1 MGGRG
6 FQCGKGLLV
15 GCELRRQSF
24 QLGTLLRGLCP
35 GQLGGVSGL
44 FLLTAQGVQRV
55 VGAQSRLCLRD
66 LPGQRIQL
74 GSVACVAGAFGPG
87 GFQCGQGCGK
97 GRLLFRQ
104 LRGQLRGL
112 PGGAQLLLQ
121 AVQLGFRLF
130 QGGSGRLLRG
140 GLPGQQG
147 VQQSQR
153 GFRFGLGAE
162 CGKGCGVRVI
172 GGKSDAGK
180 QAVQLCVLRGALLVQ
195 AGGFLLQAV
204 LQPGV
209 ALGAEQ
215 LAEDADALLGGSV
228 EQLCELPLRDH
239 GDLRKLAVVQPDDL
253 LHGGGHV
260 FCFGHRW
267 AAVGVG
273 EGGVGLLGGKALA
286 AHFGA
291 GVLRVAAH
299 GIALAVHLKFQ
310 FYKGGRSRVG
320 VLAAQHGPLAHAA
333 AGMVVQSVCN
343 GVKQGGL
350 ARAGVAGDEVQS
362 AHAQFFQF
370 QHGLAC
376 IGAKG
381 RESEL

>member
-1 MGGRG
+1 M
-6 FQCGKGLLV
+6 
-15 GCELRRQSF
+15 
-24 QLGTLLRGLCP
+24 
-35 GQLGGVSGL
+35 
-44 FLLTAQGVQRV
+44 
-55 VGAQSRLCLRD
+55 
-66 LPGQRIQL
+66 
-74 GSVACVAGAFGPG
+74 
-87 GFQCGQGCGK
+87 
-97 GRLLFRQ
+97 
-104 LRGQLRGL
+104 
-112 PGGAQLLLQ
+112 LLQ
-121 AVQLGFRLF
+121 AVQFGFRLF

-162 CGKGCGVRVI
+162 CGKGCGVRVV
-172 GGKSDAGK
+172 GGILHAGK
-180 QAVQLCVLRGALLVQ
+180 QAVELCVLGGALLVQ

-204 LQPGV
+204 LQPGI

-215 LAEDADALLGGSV
+215 LAEDAAALLGGSV

-260 FCFGHRW
+260 FCFGHRR

-286 AHFGA
+286 AHLGA
-291 GVLRVAAH
+291 GVLWVAAH
-299 GIALAVHLKFQ
+299 SVADAVHLKFQ
-310 FYKGGRSRVG
+310 LHKGGGLGVG

-362 AHAQFFQF
+362 ALAQLFQF
-370 QHGLAC
+370 QHRFAR
-376 IGAKG
+376 IGAEG
-381 RESEL
+381 R